1 MGRRFGHSGE
11 VTDNDPSKDRSPVE
25 TLLDLVFFAPL
36 GATIEFWEHLPEFA
50 RVGRDTL
57 RRQRPAA
64 RMIGEFAVR
73 QGRSRLERNLIGE
86 REPSPANRAPAGVAT
101 GEGGKT
107 GSAGVAT
114 KEGGKTGSAGVATGE
129 GGKTGSAGVATG
141 EGGKTGSAGVATE
154 EGGETGSAGVVTE
167 EGGET
172 GSGSAGL
179 PIANYD
185 ALSAV
190 QIVPLL
196 VELPPGERDLI
207 AAHEKAHRGRRTVLG
222 KLDQLARREAASGG

>member
-25 TLLDLVFFAPL
+25 ALLDLVFFAPL

-57 RRQRPAA
+57 KRQRPAA

-73 QGRSRLERNLIGE
+73 QGRSRLERSLIGD
-86 REPSPANRAPAGVAT
+86 REPSPAHRAPAGVAT
-101 GEGGKT
+101 GEGGK
-107 GSAGVAT
+107 
-114 KEGGKTGSAGVATGE
+114 
-129 GGKTGSAGVATG
+129 
-141 EGGKTGSAGVATE
+141 
-154 EGGETGSAGVVTE
+154 
-167 EGGET
+167 T